1 MERRLEER
9 RPCSLDARLTG
20 LKNGETAQG
29 QITNIAKSGICLV
42 SSLQLGQGEVVQVE
56 LADSKLFGNIA
67 YCHPEA
73 NLFRSGVEVLQVQV
87 GGAQLSRLLET
98 ILMDSGPVVPEPTAA
113 PSGRVKAASENPG
126 QVPSEIHLG

>member
-1 MERRLEER
+1 
-9 RPCSLDARLTG
+9 
-20 LKNGETAQG
+20 
-29 QITNIAKSGICLV
+29 
-42 SSLQLGQGEVVQVE
+42 VVQVE

-113 PSGRVKAASENPG
+113 SGRVTAAGENPR